1 MNVINYRKKVNV
13 VNASRGSGASTINYK
28 TNINLV
34 NTSKVPNEAKVSGSP
49 KVQRV
54 CGPGAISPGRRRT
67 YTHIQTEARA
77 FWEVIHNLG
86 STQVLVEIYTED
98 GDDLDAD
105 YHILDEN
112 TLVVEV
118 NPPMK
123 GYVVVYE

>member
-1 MNVINYRKKVNV
+1 LNIVNYGKKVNSV
-13 VNASRGSGASTINYK
+13 KASR
-28 TNINLV
+28 
-34 NTSKVPNEAKVSGSP
+34 SP

-54 CGPGAISPGRRRT
+54 CGPGVAFAGRRRT
-67 YTHIQTEARA
+67 YTHIQTEASR
-77 FWEVIHNLG
+77 FWEVVHNLG

-105 YHILDEN
+105 YRILDEN

-123 GYVVVYE
+123 GYVVVYG